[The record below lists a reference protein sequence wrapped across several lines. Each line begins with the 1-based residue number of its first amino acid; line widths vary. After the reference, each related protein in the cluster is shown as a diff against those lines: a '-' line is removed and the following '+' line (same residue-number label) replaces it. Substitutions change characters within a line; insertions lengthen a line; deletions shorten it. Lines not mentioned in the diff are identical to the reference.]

1 MKDCR
6 TTSFSPE
13 TLTRSANSK
22 YLSPKSFTD
31 KNFSQTWRWKRPS
44 SPCRTYGWIHAFTG
58 SHFFLLKG
66 IVVGLGM
73 TCAPPICCPSWAGHV
88 ANRRSKRLIS
98 LSVSYGSISIL
109 SYQDTKSH
117 KDKGWSSS
125 YCELKTINQINKNAN
140 FSQMFYEQDSMPT
153 DKSKYGTIGECVYLS
168 SLLLISPIFHHRR
181 EGLTDRERT
190 N

>member
-22 YLSPKSFTD
+22 DLSPKSFTD
-31 KNFSQTWRWKRPS
+31 KNFY
-44 SPCRTYGWIHAFTG
+44 TYMTMETPIIVMSHLRRIHAFTG
-58 SHFFLLKG
+58 LHLSMLTG
-66 IVVGLGM
+66 IVAGLSM

-88 ANRRSKRLIS
+88 ANQRSERLIS
-98 LSVSYGSISIL
+98 LRVSYGSISIL
-109 SYQDTKSH
+109 SYQDAKGH
-117 KDKGWSSS
+117 KDKDWSSS

-153 DKSKYGTIGECVYLS
+153 DKSKYDIIG
-168 SLLLISPIFHHRR
+168 
-181 EGLTDRERT
+181 
-190 N
+190 